1 MVGMVNSFPKVQVIW
16 NVYGR
21 RIGLVAEEGEPWR
34 WEKASSDARRKSL
47 PERPG
52 GIMRPAD
59 DNGLLNFDGFVEI
72 AVSVQAGEA
81 RLVLPK
87 TV

>member
-1 MVGMVNSFPKVQVIW
+1 
-16 NVYGR
+16 
-21 RIGLVAEEGEPWR
+21 
-34 WEKASSDARRKSL
+34 
-47 PERPG
+47 
-52 GIMRPAD
+52 MRPAD
-59 DNGLLNFDGFVEI
+59 DNRLLNFDGFVEI